1 MSVKLNSFTK
11 ISRQLYN
18 VDTFT
23 FKDLFIIVHK
33 IEFPNSKEISYFED
47 NKTAI
52 MVLSDVIL
60 SIKFKNK
67 NSLMESIKYMNLNQK
82 LDIIR
87 KLIAIIWNGKKVLN

>member
-67 NSLMESIKYMNLNQK
+67 NSLMESIKYINLNQK

>member
-1 MSVKLNSFTK
+1 MEEL
-11 ISRQLYN
+11 
-18 VDTFT
+18 
-23 FKDLFIIVHK
+23 KDLFIIVHK
-33 IEFPNSKEISYFED
+33 IEFPNSKEIDYFED

-60 SIKFKNK
+60 SFKFKNK
-67 NSLMESIKYMNLNQK
+67 NSLMESIKYMNFNQK

>member
-1 MSVKLNSFTK
+1 MSIKLNSFTK

-18 VDTFT
+18 VETFT

-33 IEFPNSKEISYFED
+33 IEFPTSKEIDYFED

-52 MVLSDVIL
+52 MVLSEVIL
-60 SIKFKNK
+60 SIKIRNK
-67 NSLMESIKYMNLNQK
+67 NRLMESIKYMNLNQK

-87 KLIAIIWNGKKVLN
+87 KLIAIIWNEKKVLN